1 MRSSSGLLRQIF
13 ANRIRS
19 ALIPLAASLI
29 VMVLLAL
36 LYIPLTTF
44 RADAKI
50 RNDARD
56 QAAAAAGHTQ
66 QAGRDGGN
74 GTGGK
79 DHAAGH
85 YRVAVGI
92 DDEQRE
98 LSTMDAKPQWRN
110 FSQTFADKLQAQP
123 AGNTEVTVVKPK
135 QARKLVAEGGVAAA
149 LVFPKS
155 FTHTMTE
162 TIDRVSRQ
170 QRYPQTYTQHVD
182 LLAGPDVRAEN
193 GFDLDAYRK
202 DKIAPALQE
211 SQKEIRLIAL
221 KWDCAGVI
229 DKPNVDCKADRT
241 ARYNAFGQAYD
252 FTVKKVAGP
261 ARANTGPSADA
272 AVVAGG
278 HRAAP
283 TSGTTT
289 SGTETSDTVTPGAQ
303 GQDGEPITV
312 SPEQHADSLTLAF
325 RSALTLLLVAGALT
339 AGFASAW
346 LVRRRVRRTYGGYEA
361 APDAS
366 EPEHETAPGALEA
379 GHESG
384 PATRELAAVDARVDT
399 QVDPRTAFGAKQ
411 LLSLGTVGILT
422 LALLG
427 VWALLGYLGNWSG
440 GFANTGGQLL
450 GGFTPLIASLLCV
463 IVCLVVATLTAW
475 SVLAID
481 AVFGR
486 TIGGFL
492 SISLVMCALSS
503 AFGILPL
510 VPGWWFIEQIT
521 SDQFPRNLLGSFPHG
536 HFGWR
541 TLSTVVSATTGG
553 FSLSAY
559 RAVAVPGLV
568 YACVALLVVNA
579 VTRAWLGHLVRR
591 PRRNPRH

>member
-56 QAAAAAGHTQ
+56 QAAAEAGHTQ
-66 QAGRDGGN
+66 RAGRDGGN
-74 GTGGK
+74 GTGGEGN
-79 DHAAGH
+79 AAGH

-92 DDEQRE
+92 DDEQWE
-98 LSTMDAKPQWRN
+98 LSTMDAKPQSRN

-149 LVFPKS
+149 LVFPKG

-170 QRYPQTYTQHVD
+170 QRYPQTYTHHMD
-182 LLAGPDVRAEN
+182 LLAGPDARAEN

-241 ARYNAFGQAYD
+241 ARYNAFEQAYD

-289 SGTETSDTVTPGAQ
+289 SGTETSDTVTPGAK
-303 GQDGEPITV
+303 GQDDEPVTV
-312 SPEQHADSLTLAF
+312 TPERHADSLTLAF
-325 RSALTLLLVAGALT
+325 RSALPLLLVAGALT
-339 AGFASAW
+339 AGFTSAW
-346 LVRRRVRRTYGGYEA
+346 LVRCRVRRTYGGHAA
-361 APDAS
+361 APAA
-366 EPEHETAPGALEA
+366 EPEHEEVPNALEPEH
-379 GHESG
+379 GSG
-384 PATRELAAVDARVDT
+384 PATGELEAIDAQVDAH
-399 QVDPRTAFGAKQ
+399 VDPRTVFGAKQ

-427 VWALLGYLGNWSG
+427 LWALLGYLGSWSG
-440 GFANTGGQLL
+440 GFANTDGQLL

-475 SVLAID
+475 SVLAVD

-486 TIGGFL
+486 TVGGFL
-492 SISLVMCALSS
+492 SIGLVMCALSS

-510 VPGWWFIEQIT
+510 VPGWWFIEQIA

>member
-56 QAAAAAGHTQ
+56 QAAAEAGHTQ

-74 GTGGK
+74 GTGGE

-92 DDEQRE
+92 DDEQWE
-98 LSTMDAKPQWRN
+98 LSTMDAKPQSRN

-149 LVFPKS
+149 LVFPKG
-155 FTHTMTE
+155 FTHTMAE

-182 LLAGPDVRAEN
+182 LLAGPDARAEN

-241 ARYNAFGQAYD
+241 ARYNAFGQAYE

-261 ARANTGPSADA
+261 TTARPE
-272 AVVAGG
+272 
-278 HRAAP
+278 
-283 TSGTTT
+283 TSGTATP
-289 SGTETSDTVTPGAQ
+289 GAKGQDDEPVTVTP
-303 GQDGEPITV
+303 ER
-312 SPEQHADSLTLAF
+312 HADSLTLAF
-325 RSALTLLLVAGALT
+325 RSALPLLLVAGALT
-339 AGFASAW
+339 AGFTSAW
-346 LVRRRVRRTYGGYEA
+346 LVRRRVRRTYGGHAA
-361 APDAS
+361 APAA
-366 EPEHETAPGALEA
+366 EPEHEEVPNALEPEH
-379 GHESG
+379 GSG
-384 PATRELAAVDARVDT
+384 PATGELEAIDAQVDA
-399 QVDPRTAFGAKQ
+399 QVDPRTVFGAKQ
-411 LLSLGTVGILT
+411 LLTLGTVGILT

-427 VWALLGYLGNWSG
+427 LWALLGYLGSWSG
-440 GFANTGGQLL
+440 GFANTDGQLL

-475 SVLAID
+475 SVLAVD

-486 TIGGFL
+486 TVGGFL
-492 SISLVMCALSS
+492 SIGLVMCALSS

-510 VPGWWFIEQIT
+510 VPGWWFIEQIA

-568 YACVALLVVNA
+568 YACVALLVVGIA
-579 VTRAWLGHLVRR
+579 PRAWLGHLVRR